1 MPSRR
6 VQADPMTGLKSHG
19 RGFRLPSR
27 TKFQS
32 GHLPSGIVPVSRAIH
47 VTTGNGIGSESDMDT
62 SSDSET
68 EVYGGRYSI
77 ETSPQ
82 DDKLTN
88 GSVVKKGN
96 SVISGGKDYARISH
110 SQSNGTSEVY
120 YFNSRLEPNVKT
132 AATRVCCLTLFCTLP
147 AYFL

>member
-6 VQADPMTGLKSHG
+6 LQADPLIGLKSHG
-19 RGFRLPSR
+19 RGFGLPSR

-32 GHLPSGIVPVSRAIH
+32 GHLPSGIVPVSRAIP
-47 VTTGNGIGSESDMDT
+47 VSTGNEIGSESDMDT
-62 SSDSET
+62 SSDSES

-88 GSVVKKGN
+88 GSVVKKRN
-96 SVISGGKDYARISH
+96 SFINGGKDYAGRIH
-110 SQSNGTSEVY
+110 SQTNGTSEVY

-132 AATRVCCLTLFCTLP
+132 ATQVCCLTL
-147 AYFL
+147 YFTCLFL